1 MAGVPGNRGG
11 GPRHKP
17 TALKILQ
24 GTARQDRM
32 NSDEPKPELSSKRP
46 PSWLTAGQRK
56 VWKDKAPGLI
66 DQGVLTVW
74 DRDALGRY
82 CVLFAQFV
90 DLSKMSGHDVLS
102 ELRQLNVQISRLES
116 EFGLTP
122 ASRGRIKGTPPKPE
136 ETESPIERMRR
147 LAKGGRS

>member
-24 GTARQDRM
+24 GTARPDRM
-32 NSDEPKPELSSKRP
+32 NSDEPKPELSSTRP
-46 PSWLTAGQRK
+46 PSWLTAEQRK
-56 VWKDKAPGLI
+56 IWKEKAPGLI
-66 DQGVLTVW
+66 AQGVLTVW

-90 DLSKMSGHDVLS
+90 SLSKSSGRDILN
-102 ELRQLNVQISRLES
+102 EIRQLNVQLMKLES

-122 ASRGRIKGTPPKPE
+122 ASRARVKGTPPKPE
-136 ETESPIERMRR
+136 ETESPLARMRR